1 LLRLKGD
8 AEMTAET
15 LFFYLLEPFKYGF
28 MQRGLIAA
36 LVMGVI
42 GGVIGCYVVLRGMAF
57 LGDALAHAIL
67 PGIAIAYIRGVGLFW
82 GAIVA
87 GVLTAFGIS
96 FLSRQEKFKEDTS
109 IGVIFAGM
117 FGLGIALIS
126 TIRSYAGDLTH
137 ILFGNVLGVSDND
150 LILSGSL
157 GFVVL
162 LLVAGFYKEFLV
174 ISFDPVHAAALRIPI
189 KRLDML
195 LLVMMAVT
203 VVVSLQTV
211 GAALVVAMLVTP
223 AATAS
228 MLTKRLPP
236 MMALSAAI
244 GAASGLVGLYASY
257 WLDVASGAVIVLAAT
272 LFFLLALVFA
282 PGRGLLWERLREA
295 QPSE

>member
-1 LLRLKGD
+1 
-8 AEMTAET
+8 MET
-15 LFFYLLEPFKYGF
+15 IAVYLFEPFGYTF
-28 MQRGLIAA
+28 MQRGLVAA
-36 LVMGVI
+36 LVVGVV

-57 LGDALAHAIL
+57 LGDALAHAII
-67 PGIAIAYIRGVGLFW
+67 PGIAIAYIRGAPLFW

-87 GVLTAFGIS
+87 GVLTALGIS

-137 ILFGNVLGVSDND
+137 ILFGNVLGVSGAD
-150 LILSGSL
+150 LALSGSL
-157 GFVVL
+157 GLAVL
-162 LLVAGFYKEFLV
+162 LLIFLFYKELLV
-174 ISFDPVHAAALRIPI
+174 ISFDPVHAAALRLPAR
-189 KRLDML
+189 RLDLL

-228 MLTKRLPP
+228 MLTKRLPS

-244 GAASGLVGLYASY
+244 GGASGLVGLYASY
-257 WLDVASGAVIVLAAT
+257 WLDVASGAAIVLTAT
-272 LFFLLALVFA
+272 LIFLVALVFA
-282 PGRGLLWERLREA
+282 PERGLAWAWLRELRPA
-295 QPSE
+295 G